1 MDDRMLMFHP
11 DESLSD
17 LRDGD
22 RERIGEVLKSMA
34 PFTVDISVGF
44 SISGAHIARE
54 EWDDEV
60 TVYAWVEIDEY
71 GVESDYAL
79 ITDALWALG
88 YRDTELTEQELA
100 EIADRLDYLDILSDY
115 AETISLPADVDQDGV
130 MEALD
135 RLDKELNG
143 AADESFDRVKAIVR
157 DHMEKREED

>member
-1 MDDRMLMFHP
+1 MDDRMLMFHT

-17 LRDGD
+17 LRDDD

-71 GVESDYAL
+71 GQESDYAL

-100 EIADRLDYLDILSDY
+100 EIADQLDYLDILSDY
-115 AETISLPADVDQDGV
+115 ADTISLPADVDQDGV
-130 MEALD
+130 TEALE

-143 AADESFDRVKAIVR
+143 SADESFDRVKAIVM
-157 DHMEKREED
+157 DHMGKREEY